1 MKKLLISLI
10 VSLLVLSGCS
20 SSTSSS
26 NDELK
31 VYKLGVNGTEHLV
44 WQDVSDRLEEF
55 GIKLEIVEF
64 ADYVQPNKALTDGD
78 IDLNAFQTVNYFENF
93 TKENNITNLSVL
105 GYTVVAPMG
114 AYSDKVKDLK
124 ELDKEKTLKVAIP
137 NDTSNGGRAI
147 KFLEKLG
154 YIVVDPSVGN
164 LPTVVD
170 ITEYKQPLEIVEM
183 AANQIPA
190 SLPDLD
196 FAIINNGVAYQAGLT
211 IKDDAIVYENP
222 DDAGMDNY
230 YNIIAVRSDELENPD
245 FKKVLEVYQTKRTKE
260 KLIEQYGGQSIPVW

>member
-124 ELDKEKTLKVAIP
+124 ELDKEQDKIKTAY
-137 NDTSNGGRAI
+137 I
-147 KFLEKLG
+147 KG
-154 YIVVDPSVGN
+154 
-164 LPTVVD
+164 
-170 ITEYKQPLEIVEM
+170 
-183 AANQIPA
+183 
-190 SLPDLD
+190 
-196 FAIINNGVAYQAGLT
+196 II
-211 IKDDAIVYENP
+211 K
-222 DDAGMDNY
+222 
-230 YNIIAVRSDELENPD
+230 
-245 FKKVLEVYQTKRTKE
+245 
-260 KLIEQYGGQSIPVW
+260 